1 MDKLST
7 VFVSSLE
14 TTLFQ
19 FRARLFFFS
28 KKRSSLLYVTNI
40 FGIVAQCKDDTYESN
55 GRVVLV

>member
-1 MDKLST
+1 MDGLST

-19 FRARLFFFS
+19 FRALFFFS
-28 KKRSSLLYVTNI
+28 KKRSSLFYVANI
-40 FGIVAQCKDDTYESN
+40 FGIVAQCKGDTYESN